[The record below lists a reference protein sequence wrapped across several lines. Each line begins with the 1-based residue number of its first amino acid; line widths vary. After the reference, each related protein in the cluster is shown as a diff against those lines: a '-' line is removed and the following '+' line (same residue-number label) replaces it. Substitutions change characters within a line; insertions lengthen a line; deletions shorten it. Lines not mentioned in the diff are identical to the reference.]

1 MRTVAFTLLL
11 TLLLSGLF
19 AAGTG
24 EAEPGEEI
32 LQVGLSGSP
41 DTLDP
46 QATTGT
52 LTFQTVRSI
61 YDTLVEPTV
70 DGRIVP
76 ALAREYEVS
85 EDGTRWLFRLREGV
99 TFHHGTE
106 LTAEDVVATFD
117 RIRDPDYGSPHAQVY
132 EVIESVE
139 AIDPRTVA
147 LSLEGPHAPLLATL
161 ASGWSA
167 ILPKDLIEEG
177 HDFAA
182 QPVGTGPFSLVEWRR
197 DSALV
202 LKKNEE
208 YWKEGQPRLDG
219 VRFNIIT
226 ERAVQAQALISGE
239 LHVADLIVEP
249 ELTMIREHPNTKVD
263 EEPSSLVMVLAM
275 NTARE
280 PLSNLTLRQG
290 IAQAVD
296 RQAVMDFAY
305 SGGETVGTFM
315 NPTNSFYVDYTN
327 IYPYDVAR
335 AQELISEAGELRE
348 LVLKLPQNYE
358 PHVKAGE
365 LYQEMLESAGLNV
378 RIQLVDWSTWLSE
391 VYRGSQFDLTVIG
404 HTGKLDPHG
413 RLAPFS
419 DEENYVQWFDEEA
432 AGLIE
437 EARRTVD
444 REERKELYARV
455 LEIMAREAPFVFVGS
470 PYRYIGLREEVE
482 NFKMDPQLDT
492 YDFRETTVGGE
503 E

>member
-1 MRTVAFTLLL
+1 MKRIAVA
-11 TLLLSGLF
+11 LLLSLSLSPLF
-19 AAGTG
+19 AAGSTEAAG
-24 EAEPGEEI
+24 EEEI

-61 YDTLVEPTV
+61 YDTLVEPRV

-85 EDGTRWLFRLREGV
+85 EDGRRWVFRLREGV
-99 TFHHGTE
+99 TFHHGKE

-117 RIRDPDYGSPHAQVY
+117 RIRDPDFASPNAEVY
-132 EVIESVE
+132 EVIDSVE
-139 AIDPRTVA
+139 AIDSVTVA
-147 LSLEGPHAPLLATL
+147 LNLDGPHAPLVATL

-167 ILPKDLIEEG
+167 ILPKDLIDQG
-177 HDFAA
+177 HDFATK
-182 QPVGTGPFSLVEWRR
+182 PVGTGPFSFVEWRR

-202 LKKNEE
+202 LKRNEN
-208 YWKEGQPRLDG
+208 YWKAGEPHLHG

-226 ERAVQAQALISGE
+226 ERAVQAQALMGGE
-239 LHVADLIVEP
+239 LHVADLLVEP
-249 ELTMIREHPNTKVD
+249 ELTMVRDHPETRV
-263 EEPSSLVMVLAM
+263 EEEASSLVMVLAM
-275 NTARE
+275 NTSRE
-280 PLSNLTLRQG
+280 PLDDLTLRQG
-290 IAQAVD
+290 IARAVD
-296 RQAVMDFAY
+296 REAVMGFAY

-315 NPTNSFYVDYTN
+315 NPTNPFYVDETD
-327 IYPYDVAR
+327 IYPYDLPRAR
-335 AQELISEAGELRE
+335 ELISEAGEVRE

-378 RIQLVDWSTWLSE
+378 RIELVDWSSWLSE
-391 VYRGSQFDLTVIG
+391 VYRDSQFDLTVIG
-404 HTGKLDPHG
+404 HTGKLDPHE
-413 RLAPFS
+413 RLAPFA
-419 DEENYVQWFDEEA
+419 DEENYVRWFDEEA

-437 EARRTVD
+437 EARRTVEL
-444 REERKELYARV
+444 EERKELYARV
-455 LEIMAREAPFVFVGS
+455 LEIMAREVPFVFVGS
-470 PYRYIGLREEVE
+470 PYRYIGLRNEVE

-492 YDFRETTVGGE
+492 YDFRETTLGGE